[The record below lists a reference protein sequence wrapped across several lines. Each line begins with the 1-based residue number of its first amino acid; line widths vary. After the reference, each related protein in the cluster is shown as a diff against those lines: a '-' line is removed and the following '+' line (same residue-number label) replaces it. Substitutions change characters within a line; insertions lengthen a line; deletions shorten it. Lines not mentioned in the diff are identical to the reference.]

1 MNWLDYVIIAIL
13 LLGTFSGIRKGLIK
27 SVSNI
32 VCIIVSIFV
41 AKNYYK
47 TVSVFLIQNTSIE
60 EKIGKFL
67 VDKNFAKN
75 LLPMPGQESAV
86 FSVSRSFAS
95 DMNSF
100 LSVLIINAI
109 SVITIYLAVR
119 FVLALL
125 EGYLG
130 TLAEV
135 PGLREVNG
143 LGGGIVGLVKSVI
156 ILMLIFTFIT
166 PVSAVKFFAPLGTG
180 IESSVIAKYFYSY
193 NFILGW
199 IWSAALDF
207 IK

>member
-13 LLGTFSGIRKGLIK
+13 LLGTFSGIRKGFIK